1 MVLLSTHPLLRRF
14 APLLSCFLVPSLC
27 FVALLQVLAERIGS
41 IQSQSVAKTGKL
53 LVDPWLRVQGLPTE
67 SFGSILAMG
76 DASLISEINKKEGV
90 LPQTAQVAAQQ
101 GAYVARLFNRR

>member
-1 MVLLSTHPLLRRF
+1 MSHHTDVYTDTTAIHIYTYTISHTHITVLPHVHMPHIHP
-14 APLLSCFLVPSLC
+14 C
-27 FVALLQVLAERIGS
+27 
-41 IQSQSVAKTGKL
+41 
-53 LVDPWLRVQGLPTE
+53 LRVQGLPNE

-76 DASLISEINKKEGV
+76 DASLISEPNKKEGV

>member
-1 MVLLSTHPLLRRF
+1 MG
-14 APLLSCFLVPSLC
+14 SL
-27 FVALLQVLAERIGS
+27 QTN
-41 IQSQSVAKTGKL
+41 SVAKTGKL
-53 LVDPWLRVQGLPTE
+53 LVDSWLRVQGLPND

-76 DASLISEINKKEGV
+76 DASVISEINKKEGV

>member
-1 MVLLSTHPLLRRF
+1 MGYVQTN
-14 APLLSCFLVPSLC
+14 
-27 FVALLQVLAERIGS
+27 
-41 IQSQSVAKTGKL
+41 SVAKTGKL
-53 LVDPWLRVQGLPTE
+53 LVDPWLRVQGLPND

-76 DASLISEINKKEGV
+76 DASVISEINKKEGV